1 MAFQKKCF
9 PKVHQISNIGNRPPI
24 FLYIKI
30 TDSQDFVFFWASAP
44 GSFPMSAS
52 NSLLNG
58 NSASTPN
65 HLMNTP
71 LNINMEPENG
81 WFMIVWKMISLFK
94 QMIFR
99 FHVNFPGGISFFW
112 IQNPRELRNGKS
124 TMKNEVHFANSR
136 SGVAKNNMSKNV
148 KELLNC
154 QYFIHVGTRMFERL
168 LLESVGSI
176 SWLHGVVI
184 HQ

>member
-24 FLYIKI
+24 FLCIKI
-30 TDSQDFVFFWASAP
+30 TDSQHFVFFWASAP

-58 NSASTPN
+58 NSASKPN
-65 HLMNTP
+65 HLMNAP

-81 WFMIVWKMISLFK
+81 WSMIVWKMISLFK

-99 FHVNFPGGISFFW
+99 FHVNFPGGISSFGFR
-112 IQNPRELRNGKS
+112 IR
-124 TMKNEVHFANSR
+124 VNSEMEN
-136 SGVAKNNMSKNV
+136 S
-148 KELLNC
+148 L
-154 QYFIHVGTRMFERL
+154 
-168 LLESVGSI
+168 
-176 SWLHGVVI
+176 
-184 HQ
+184 